1 MKSIESLRRA
11 PNGHRVDEGAATNK
25 RTPGPGKPRRR
36 TVWWLGIMVL
46 VLAAGAGA
54 ALSARWW
61 LPYAQGLF
69 ASAERTARNADEQ
82 SYGDGD
88 LAGHSHGDQGH
99 GASGHALPT
108 EGELTSVTLSDH
120 ARRNIGLEV
129 ATVELRDFA
138 RTISVPATLV
148 DRPGRTEISVSA
160 PMTGIVTRIYPIR
173 GEAVSPGDPLF
184 DLRLTHEDL
193 VEKQSSLLRAVEE
206 LDVVKREVARLKDVT
221 ASGAIAGKRL
231 LERQYEQQKI
241 EAAVKAERQALLL
254 HGLTEGQI
262 QGIIDQRRLLQEL
275 TIAAPPMADCQSC
288 DGHEEFLEVA
298 GLAVELG
305 QHVATGTPLASLT
318 DHCQLYVEGK
328 AFEQDADAL
337 NEAAAEGVELTAL
350 VEGNGSGTHEV
361 PGLRILY
368 VENEVERE
376 SRALKFYVRL
386 TNQLVRN
393 EKTPEGHRFIAWRYR
408 PGQRVELLVPV
419 ERWEGSLVL
428 PAEAVV
434 REGPEAFVYQQV
446 GDRFERRSVHIE
458 HRDRQWAVV
467 ESDGTLFP
475 GDKVAAKGASRIH
488 LALKNR
494 AGGGP
499 DPHAGHHH

>member
-1 MKSIESLRRA
+1 MKSVEALRRA
-11 PNGHRVDEGAATNK
+11 LNGRRVDEAAAGSK
-25 RTPGPGKPRRR
+25 GTPGPGKPKRRMA
-36 TVWWLGIMVL
+36 WWLGILVL
-46 VLAAGAGA
+46 VLAAGAA
-54 ALSARWW
+54 AAFSARWW
-61 LPYAQGLF
+61 LPYVQRVF
-69 ASAERTARNADEQ
+69 ASARPTAGDEAEHAHGQDERA
-82 SYGDGD
+82 GDSHT
-88 LAGHSHGDQGH
+88 GHDH
-99 GASGHALPT
+99 GATGRGPLA
-108 EGELTSVTLSDH
+108 EGELTSLKLSDQ

-129 ATVELRDFA
+129 VAVELRDFS

-160 PMTGIVTRIYPIR
+160 SMTGIVTRIHPIR

-193 VEKQSSLLRAVEE
+193 VEKQSALLRAIEE

-221 ASGAIAGKRL
+221 ASGAVAGKRL
-231 LERQYEQQKI
+231 LEREYEQQKI

-254 HGLTEGQI
+254 HGLSEEQI
-262 QGIIDQRRLLQEL
+262 QGIIDQRRLLKEL
-275 TIAAPPMADCQSC
+275 TIAAPPMADCESC
-288 DGHEEFLEVA
+288 DSHQEFLEVA
-298 GLAVELG
+298 ELLVERG
-305 QHVATGTPLASLT
+305 EHVATGTPLASLT
-318 DHCQLYVEGK
+318 DHCQLYIEGK

-337 NEAAAEGVELTAL
+337 SEAAAEGVELTAL

-361 PGLRILY
+361 TGLRILY

-386 TNQLVRN
+386 TNGLVRN
-393 EKTPEGHRFIAWRYR
+393 ETTPDGHRFIGWRYR

-419 ERWEGSLVL
+419 ERWERSLVL

-434 REGPEAFVYQQV
+434 RDGPEAFVYQQI
-446 GDRFERRSVHIE
+446 GDRFERRSVHVE
-458 HRDRQWAVV
+458 HRDRRWAVI

-475 GDKVAAKGASRIH
+475 GDRVAAKGASRIH